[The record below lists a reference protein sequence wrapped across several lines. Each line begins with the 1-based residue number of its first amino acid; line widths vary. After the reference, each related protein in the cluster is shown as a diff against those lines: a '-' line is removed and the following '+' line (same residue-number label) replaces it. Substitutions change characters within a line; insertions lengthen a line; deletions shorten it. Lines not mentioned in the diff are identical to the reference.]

1 VPAWL
6 YVLLVFGPLAIL
18 GRAAG
23 ASDVLVFAAACVGL
37 VPLAGLI
44 GHATGQVALHLGAQ
58 WGGLLNATFG
68 NAAELIISLLAL
80 REGLFILVKASLT
93 GSIVGNTLLVLG
105 LALLAGG
112 ARHGVLRFD
121 VRLTSLNAALMML
134 AVAGLLLP
142 AVFGTLVAD
151 AARLEELSVIV
162 ALILLLS
169 YVAYLLFLLRGSQGL
184 LVEERGQD
192 SSVTPEWTLRRGLLT
207 LAAATLGTAVVSEA
221 LVGAVEP
228 VTAQLG
234 WTELFVG
241 VILVPIVGNA
251 AENWAAV
258 RAAWRN
264 HVNLTLG
271 ITSGSSTQI
280 PLFVAPVLIL
290 ASLVIGRPM
299 TLVFEPL
306 ELLVLALSTAIFA
319 YISLDGESHWL
330 EGVLLLALYL
340 MTAAVFF
347 LDPVSAA
354 PLVENT

>member
-1 VPAWL
+1 MTRWLWRASWLLLPAA
-6 YVLLVFGPLAIL
+6 LVVRLVWPERSVVIFAVSALSLMPLAKAMGDATEDL
-18 GRAAG
+18 AE
-23 ASDVLVFAAACVGL
+23 VVGS
-37 VPLAGLI
+37 G
-44 GHATGQVALHLGAQ
+44 LGA
-58 WGGLLNATFG
+58 LLNATF
-68 NAAELIISLLAL
+68 
-80 REGLFILVKASLT
+80 
-93 GSIVGNTLLVLG
+93 
-105 LALLAGG
+105 
-112 ARHGVLRFD
+112 
-121 VRLTSLNAALMML
+121 
-134 AVAGLLLP
+134 
-142 AVFGTLVAD
+142 
-151 AARLEELSVIV
+151 
-162 ALILLLS
+162 
-169 YVAYLLFLLRGSQGL
+169 
-184 LVEERGQD
+184 
-192 SSVTPEWTLRRGLLT
+192 
-207 LAAATLGTAVVSEA
+207 
-221 LVGAVEP
+221 
-228 VTAQLG
+228 
-234 WTELFVG
+234 
-241 VILVPIVGNA
+241 GNA

>member
-1 VPAWL
+1 
-6 YVLLVFGPLAIL
+6 
-18 GRAAG
+18 
-23 ASDVLVFAAACVGL
+23 
-37 VPLAGLI
+37 
-44 GHATGQVALHLGAQ
+44 
-58 WGGLLNATFG
+58 
-68 NAAELIISLLAL
+68 
-80 REGLFILVKASLT
+80 
-93 GSIVGNTLLVLG
+93 
-105 LALLAGG
+105 
-112 ARHGVLRFD
+112 
-121 VRLTSLNAALMML
+121 M
-134 AVAGLLLP
+134 
-142 AVFGTLVAD
+142 FGTLVAD

-169 YVAYLLFLLRGSQGL
+169 YVAYLLFLLRGSQGW

-207 LAAATLGTAVVSEA
+207 LAAATLGTAVVSES